1 MVGLWPNLR
10 GTLELFEFAE
20 ARAVAPVT
28 LTVGLCTRLLPHTRS
43 ALRGLG
49 WKLDDV
55 ALDLICVTV
64 GKCCEAANILQ
75 MNALFSVQFQK
86 IVLTKLLRRS

>member
-1 MVGLWPNLR
+1 MPPGREAAGVVGLWPNLR

-49 WKLDDV
+49 WKFGDV
-55 ALDLICVTV
+55 ALALVCFSRR
-64 GKCCEAANILQ
+64 Q
-75 MNALFSVQFQK
+75 ML
-86 IVLTKLLRRS
+86 